1 MDSPVAT
8 TPSVERL
15 AAVETIALGLV
26 PRTSLLARLLL
37 RRTTSPLSRAEAQVL
52 GALQERPMRVTELAT
67 SLSLAQ
73 PTATQLVGRLEE
85 RGMVERARDPEDG
98 RVVLVSS
105 TPAGVDALESLRQEY
120 RALLR
125 EGLDGRSDEEV
136 LGLAAA
142 TDLVQELIDALQADL
157 P

>member
-8 TPSVERL
+8 TPSAERL
-15 AAVETIALGLV
+15 AAVETIALELV
-26 PRTSLLARLLL
+26 PRTSLIARLLL
-37 RRTTSPLSRAEAQVL
+37 RRTTSALSRAEAQVL
-52 GALQERPMRVTELAT
+52 GALQERPMRVTELAA

-85 RGMVERARDPEDG
+85 RGMAERSRDPEDG

-105 TPAGVDALESLRQEY
+105 TPAGREALESLRHEY

-125 EGLDGRSDEEV
+125 EGLAGRSDEEV

-142 TDLVQELIDALQADL
+142 TELIQELIDALQADA